1 MAGGTG
7 EEKSGEKRNQVGADM
22 KAMILKD
29 FAPIEKNP
37 LELVDLPVPE
47 PGSEDILIHVHVCG
61 VCHTDLHTVEGELPE
76 AKLPII
82 PGHQVVGRV
91 ERCGNNTSRFKEGDR
106 VGVAWLYS
114 ADTTC
119 PYCTRG
125 NENLCASARFTG
137 YHENGGYAEYIVVPA
152 KFAYA
157 IPDIFGDEEAAPLLC
172 AGIIGYRALRLS
184 EIEPG
189 QRLGLIGFGASAHV
203 AIQVAI
209 HWGCEVYVF
218 SRSEEHRALAK
229 KLGAVWTGTSKE
241 KPPEKLDSI
250 VNFTP
255 AGPTVLDGMRWLDK
269 GGTQA
274 LAGIYMSPIPEMDY
288 VQYLYHERT
297 LRSVANATRQDGEDL
312 LKIAAEIPIHTT
324 TTVFP
329 LEEANKVLQLLK
341 DSQIDGAAV
350 LKTSS
355 L

>member
-1 MAGGTG
+1 
-7 EEKSGEKRNQVGADM
+7 M

-29 FAPIEKNP
+29 FAPIEQNP

-47 PGSEDILIHVHVCG
+47 PGPEDILIRVNVCG
-61 VCHTDLHTVEGELPE
+61 VCHTDLHTVEGELPD

-82 PGHQVVGRV
+82 PGHQVVGQV
-91 ERCGNNTSRFKEGDR
+91 VKCGGHAARFKEGER

-125 NENLCASARFTG
+125 NENLCPSAQFTG
-137 YHENGGYAEYIVVPA
+137 YHQNGGYAEYIVIPE

-157 IPDIFGDEEAAPLLC
+157 IPDIFNDDEAAPLLC

-184 EIEPG
+184 QIKPG

-209 HWGCEVYVF
+209 HWDCQVHVF
-218 SRSEEHRALAK
+218 SRSQEHRSLAN
-229 KLGAVWTGTSKE
+229 KLGAVWTGTSKDE
-241 KPPEKLDSI
+241 PPEKMDSI

-255 AGPTVLDGMRWLDK
+255 AGPTVLDGMSLLDK

-288 VQYLYHERT
+288 TQYLYHERT

-324 TTVFP
+324 TTAFE
-329 LEEANKVLQLLK
+329 LEEANRVLKLLK

-350 LKTSS
+350 LKINGQ
-355 L
+355 